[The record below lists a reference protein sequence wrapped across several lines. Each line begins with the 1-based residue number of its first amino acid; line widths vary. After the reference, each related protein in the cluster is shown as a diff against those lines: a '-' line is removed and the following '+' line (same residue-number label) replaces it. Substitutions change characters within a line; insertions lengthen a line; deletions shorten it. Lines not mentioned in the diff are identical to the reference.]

1 MPPLAKNM
9 KISELKA
16 GMRNVSV
23 TGKIDSVGEP
33 RTVNLKSGGT
43 NTVADAMISDESG
56 SMKLSLWGDDI
67 NKIQAGD
74 RVSIE
79 NGYIN
84 TFKGEN
90 SISIGKFGKMTK
102 V

>member
-1 MPPLAKNM
+1 M

-23 TGKIDSVGEP
+23 TGKVDSVGEP
-33 RTVNLKSGGT
+33 RTVNLKAGGT
-43 NTVADAMISDESG
+43 NNVADAVISDESG
-56 SMKLSLWGDDI
+56 TIKLSLWGDDI
-67 NKIQAGD
+67 NKIRAGD
-74 RVSIE
+74 RVSVE

-90 SISIGKFGKMTK
+90 SLAVGKFGKLDK
-102 V
+102 A

>member
-1 MPPLAKNM
+1 M
-9 KISELKA
+9 KIGELKA

-23 TGKIDSVGEP
+23 TGKIDSVGES
-33 RTVNLKSGGT
+33 RTVNLKAGGT
-43 NTVADAMISDESG
+43 NNVADAIISDESG

-67 NKIQAGD
+67 EKVHVGD

-90 SISIGKFGKMTK
+90 SINIGKFGKLNK
-102 V
+102 A

>member
-1 MPPLAKNM
+1 M

-23 TGKIDSVGEP
+23 TGKIDSLGDP

-43 NTVADAMISDESG
+43 NTVADAIISDESG

-67 NKIQAGD
+67 NKIQPGD
-74 RVSIE
+74 KISVE

>member
-1 MPPLAKNM
+1 MN
-9 KISELKA
+9 ISELKA

-23 TGKIDSVGEP
+23 TGKIESVGQP

-43 NTVADAMISDESG
+43 NNVADAVISDESG
-56 SMKLSLWGDDI
+56 SIKLSLWGDDV
-67 NKIQAGD
+67 NKVQPGD
-74 RVSIE
+74 KVSIE

-90 SISIGKFGKMTK
+90 SLSIGKFGKMTK
-102 V
+102 I

>member
-1 MPPLAKNM
+1 M
-9 KISELKA
+9 KIIELKA

-23 TGKIDSVGEP
+23 VAKVDSVGEP

-43 NTVADAMISDESG
+43 NTVADAVVSDESG
-56 SMKLSLWGDDI
+56 SIKLSLWGDDI

-74 RVSIE
+74 RISVE

-90 SISIGKFGKMTK
+90 SISVGKFGKLTK
-102 V
+102 A

>member
-1 MPPLAKNM
+1 MN
-9 KISELKA
+9 ISELKP
-16 GMRNVSV
+16 GMRNVSITAKV
-23 TGKIDSVGEP
+23 DSMGPP

-43 NTVADAMISDESG
+43 NSVADAVISDESG
-56 SMKLSLWGDDI
+56 TIKLSLWGDDI
-67 NKIQAGD
+67 SKIQAGD
-74 RVSIE
+74 RISVE

-90 SISIGKFGKMTK
+90 SISVGKFGKLAK

>member
-1 MPPLAKNM
+1 M

-23 TGKIDSVGEP
+23 TAKVDSVGQP
-33 RTVNLKSGGT
+33 RTVNLKAGGT
-43 NTVADAMISDESG
+43 NSVADAVISDDSG
-56 SMKLSLWGDDI
+56 SIKLSLWGDDI

-74 RVSIE
+74 KISVE

-90 SISIGKFGKMTK
+90 SISVGKFGKMTK

>member
-1 MPPLAKNM
+1 M
-9 KISELKA
+9 KIGELKA

-23 TGKIDSVGEP
+23 TAKVDSVGES

-43 NTVADAMISDESG
+43 NTVADAVISDESG
-56 SMKLSLWGDDI
+56 SIKLSLWGNDI
-67 NKIQAGD
+67 DKVQAGD
-74 RVSIE
+74 RISIE

-84 TFKGEN
+84 TFRGEN

>member
-1 MPPLAKNM
+1 M

-23 TGKIDSVGEP
+23 VAKIDSVGQP
-33 RTVNLKSGGT
+33 RTVNLKTGGT
-43 NTVADAMISDESG
+43 NTVADAVISDESG
-56 SMKLSLWGDDI
+56 SIKLSLWGEDI
-67 NKIQAGD
+67 SKVQTGD
-74 RVSIE
+74 KVSIE

-90 SISIGKFGKMTK
+90 SLSIGKFGKLK
-102 V
+102 KI

>member
-1 MPPLAKNM
+1 M

-23 TGKIDSVGEP
+23 TAKVDSVGQP
-33 RTVNLKSGGT
+33 RTVNLKAGGT
-43 NTVADAMISDESG
+43 NSVADAVISDDSG
-56 SMKLSLWGDDI
+56 SIKLSLWGDDI
-67 NKIQAGD
+67 NKVQAGD
-74 RVSIE
+74 RISVE

-90 SISIGKFGKMTK
+90 SISVGKFGKLTK

>member
-1 MPPLAKNM
+1 M
-9 KISELKA
+9 KISELKP

-23 TGKIDSVGEP
+23 TAKVDSVGQP
-33 RTVNLKSGGT
+33 RTVNLKAGGT
-43 NTVADAMISDESG
+43 NSVADAVISDDSG
-56 SMKLSLWGDDI
+56 SIKLSLWGDDI
-67 NKIQAGD
+67 NKVQPGD
-74 RVSIE
+74 KISVE

-90 SISIGKFGKMTK
+90 SISVGKFGKLTK

>member
-1 MPPLAKNM
+1 M

-33 RTVNLKSGGT
+33 RTVNLKAGGT
-43 NTVADAMISDESG
+43 NDVADAIISDESG
-56 SMKLSLWGDDI
+56 SIKLSLWGEDI
-67 NKIQAGD
+67 NKVRAGD
-74 RVSIE
+74 KVSIE

-90 SISIGKFGKMTK
+90 SINIGKFGKLNK
-102 V
+102 A

>member
-1 MPPLAKNM
+1 M

-16 GMRNVSV
+16 GMRNVSIV
-23 TGKIDSVGEP
+23 AKVDSMGES

-43 NTVADAMISDESG
+43 NSVADAIVSDESG
-56 SMKLSLWGDDI
+56 SIKLSLWGDDI

-74 RVSIE
+74 RISVE

-90 SISIGKFGKMTK
+90 SISVGKFGKMTK
-102 V
+102 L

>member
-1 MPPLAKNM
+1 M
-9 KISELKA
+9 KISELKP

-23 TGKIDSVGEP
+23 TAKVDSVGQP
-33 RTVNLKSGGT
+33 RTVNLKAGGT
-43 NTVADAMISDESG
+43 NTVADAIISDESG
-56 SMKLSLWGDDI
+56 SIKLSLWGDDI
-67 NKIQAGD
+67 NKIQTGD
-74 RVSIE
+74 RISVE

-90 SISIGKFGKMTK
+90 SISVGKFGKLAK

>member
-1 MPPLAKNM
+1 M

-23 TGKIDSVGEP
+23 TAKVESVGEP

-43 NTVADAMISDESG
+43 NTVADAVISDDSG
-56 SMKLSLWGDDI
+56 SIKLSLWGDDV
-67 NKIQAGD
+67 NKIGPGD

-84 TFKGEN
+84 TFRGEN
-90 SISIGKFGKMTK
+90 SVSVGKFGKLSK

>member
-1 MPPLAKNM
+1 MRIADLQ
-9 KISELKA
+9 A

-23 TGKIDSVGEP
+23 SGKIESMGES

-43 NTVADAMISDESG
+43 STVADAVIADESG
-56 SMKLSLWGDDI
+56 SIKLSLWGADI
-67 NKIQAGD
+67 DKVKAGD
-74 RVSIE
+74 KVSIE

-90 SISIGKFGKMTK
+90 SLSVGKFGKLSRL
-102 V
+102 

>member
-1 MPPLAKNM
+1 M
-9 KISELKA
+9 KISELKP

-23 TGKIDSVGEP
+23 TGKIDSVGQP

-43 NTVADAMISDESG
+43 NNVADAIISDESG
-56 SMKLSLWGDDI
+56 SIKLSLWGDDI
-67 NKIQAGD
+67 DKVQPGD
-74 RVSIE
+74 KVSIE

-90 SISIGKFGKMTK
+90 SISVGKFGKMTK

>member
-1 MPPLAKNM
+1 M

-23 TGKIDSVGEP
+23 TGKVDSVGEP
-33 RTVNLKSGGT
+33 RTVNLKAGGT
-43 NTVADAMISDESG
+43 NNVADATITDESG
-56 SMKLSLWGDDI
+56 SIKLSLWGDDI
-67 NKIQAGD
+67 DKVQTGD
-74 RVSIE
+74 RISIE

-90 SISIGKFGKMTK
+90 SVNIGKFGKLSK
-102 V
+102 L

>member
-1 MPPLAKNM
+1 M

-23 TGKIDSVGEP
+23 TGKIDSVGES
-33 RTVNLKSGGT
+33 RTVNLKAGGT
-43 NTVADAMISDESG
+43 NNVADAIISDESG
-56 SMKLSLWGDDI
+56 SMKLSLWGEDI
-67 NKIQAGD
+67 NKVQAGD

-90 SISIGKFGKMTK
+90 SINIGKFGKLNK

>member
-1 MPPLAKNM
+1 M

-33 RTVNLKSGGT
+33 RTVNLKAGGT
-43 NTVADAMISDESG
+43 NDVADAIISDESG
-56 SMKLSLWGDDI
+56 SIKLSLWGEDI
-67 NKIQAGD
+67 NKVRAGD
-74 RVSIE
+74 TVSIE

-90 SISIGKFGKMTK
+90 SINIGKFGKLNK
-102 V
+102 A

>member
-1 MPPLAKNM
+1 M

-33 RTVNLKSGGT
+33 RTVNLKAGGT
-43 NTVADAMISDESG
+43 TTVADAIISDESG
-56 SMKLSLWGDDI
+56 SIKLSLWGDDSS
-67 NKIQAGD
+67 KVQAGD
-74 RVSIE
+74 KVSVE

-90 SISIGKFGKMTK
+90 SLSVGKFGKLNK

>member
-1 MPPLAKNM
+1 V

-33 RTVNLKSGGT
+33 RTVNLKAGGT
-43 NTVADAMISDESG
+43 NDVADAIISDESG
-56 SMKLSLWGDDI
+56 SIKLSLWGEDI
-67 NKIQAGD
+67 NKVRAGD
-74 RVSIE
+74 TVSIE

-90 SISIGKFGKMTK
+90 SINIGKFGKLNK
-102 V
+102 A

>member
-1 MPPLAKNM
+1 M
-9 KISELKA
+9 KISDLKA
-16 GMRNVSV
+16 GMRNV
-23 TGKIDSVGEP
+23 TLTAKIESVGES

-43 NTVADAMISDESG
+43 SNVADAVISDESG
-56 SMKLSLWGDDI
+56 SIKLSLWGDDI
-67 NKIQAGD
+67 GKVQAGD
-74 RVSIE
+74 RVAIE

-90 SISIGKFGKMTK
+90 SVRVGKFGKLRK

>member
-1 MPPLAKNM
+1 M
-9 KISELKA
+9 KIGELKA

-23 TGKIDSVGEP
+23 TGKIDSVGES
-33 RTVNLKSGGT
+33 RTVNLKAGGT
-43 NTVADAMISDESG
+43 NNVADAIISDESG

-67 NKIQAGD
+67 EKVHAGD
-74 RVSIE
+74 RVSLE

-90 SISIGKFGKMTK
+90 SINIGKFGKLNK

>member
-1 MPPLAKNM
+1 M
-9 KISELKA
+9 KISELKP

-23 TGKIDSVGEP
+23 TGKIDSVGQP
-33 RTVNLKSGGT
+33 RTVNLRAGGT
-43 NTVADAMISDESG
+43 NTVADAIISDESG
-56 SMKLSLWGDDI
+56 SIKLSLWGDDI
-67 NKIQAGD
+67 NKIQPGD
-74 RVSIE
+74 RISIE

-90 SISIGKFGKMTK
+90 SISVGKFGKMTK

>member
-1 MPPLAKNM
+1 M
-9 KISELKA
+9 KISELRA
-16 GMRNVSV
+16 GLKNVSV
-23 TGKIDSVGEP
+23 TGKIESVGQP

-43 NTVADAMISDESG
+43 SDVADAIISDETG
-56 SMKLSLWGDDI
+56 TIKLSLWGDDI
-67 NKIQAGD
+67 GKVQAGD
-74 RVSIE
+74 RVSVE

-90 SISIGKFGKMTK
+90 SLSVGKFGKLQK

>member
-1 MPPLAKNM
+1 MN
-9 KISELKA
+9 ISELKT

-43 NTVADAMISDESG
+43 NTVADATISDESG
-56 SMKLSLWGDDI
+56 TIKLSLWGEDI

-74 RVSIE
+74 RISIE

-90 SISIGKFGKMTK
+90 SISVGKFGKLTK

>member
-1 MPPLAKNM
+1 M

-23 TGKIDSVGEP
+23 TAKVDSVGPP
-33 RTVNLKSGGT
+33 RTVNLKAGGT
-43 NTVADAMISDESG
+43 NDVADAVISDETG
-56 SMKLSLWGDDI
+56 NIKLSLWGEDI
-67 NKIQAGD
+67 NKIKPGD

-90 SISIGKFGKMTK
+90 SINIGKFGKLNK
-102 V
+102 A

>member
-1 MPPLAKNM
+1 M

-16 GMRNVSV
+16 GMRNLSV
-23 TGKIDSVGEP
+23 TGKIDSIGEP

-43 NTVADAMISDESG
+43 TTVADAIISDESG
-56 SMKLSLWGDDI
+56 SIKLALWGDDI
-67 NKIQAGD
+67 NKVQPGD

-84 TFKGEN
+84 TFRGEN
-90 SISIGKFGKMTK
+90 SISVGKFGKMTK
-102 V
+102 LS